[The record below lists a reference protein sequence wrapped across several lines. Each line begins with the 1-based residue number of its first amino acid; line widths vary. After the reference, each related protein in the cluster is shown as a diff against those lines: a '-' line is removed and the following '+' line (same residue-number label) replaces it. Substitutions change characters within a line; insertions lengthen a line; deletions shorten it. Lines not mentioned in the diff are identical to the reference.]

1 MAWCAYARL
10 PESGKEGIPR
20 VCICERVSWLCW
32 RKMALLAVVI
42 HARIAL
48 RSSCGI
54 WLGQS
59 PRSRAAKSWL
69 SRSHRA
75 LWRFD
80 GAARIWIRPVFQKD
94 PVCLLQGIRRE
105 ALEMTEDSSERR
117 ALLETTVWRVDART
131 QSIGCGLRVLSS
143 RAAWLQQD
151 WKPVSS
157 RSWEKPSCMSSI

>member
-1 MAWCAYARL
+1 M
-10 PESGKEGIPR
+10 
-20 VCICERVSWLCW
+20 
-32 RKMALLAVVI
+32 
-42 HARIAL
+42 
-48 RSSCGI
+48 
-54 WLGQS
+54 
-59 PRSRAAKSWL
+59 
-69 SRSHRA
+69 
-75 LWRFD
+75 
-80 GAARIWIRPVFQKD
+80 FQKD